1 MKRPASSSLTDLS
14 AVKKQFNDQLQRAYS
29 NVQATR
35 DGNMSKL
42 KNEIEQCNL
51 HIQQSFEE
59 KFRLSHRLGQDCLSK
74 AETIGNLRR
83 LLDGSEKKTQ
93 GFVAFDDLNKFVN
106 LLENELL
113 KEVNATI
120 LYIYIYIFK
129 LHITFILVIKM
140 S

>member
-1 MKRPASSSLTDLS
+1 MKRSTSSSLADLS
-14 AVKKQFNDQLQRAYS
+14 GVRKQFNDQLQVAYS
-29 NVQATR
+29 NVQQQR
-35 DGNMSKL
+35 DGHMNKL

-74 AETIGNLRR
+74 ADTIGNLRR

-93 GFVAFDDLNKFVN
+93 GLVAFDDLNKFVSQ
-106 LLENELL
+106 LESELQ
-113 KEVNATI
+113 KEVNTTTC
-120 LYIYIYIFK
+120 
-129 LHITFILVIKM
+129 HIHYNSNYFILIV